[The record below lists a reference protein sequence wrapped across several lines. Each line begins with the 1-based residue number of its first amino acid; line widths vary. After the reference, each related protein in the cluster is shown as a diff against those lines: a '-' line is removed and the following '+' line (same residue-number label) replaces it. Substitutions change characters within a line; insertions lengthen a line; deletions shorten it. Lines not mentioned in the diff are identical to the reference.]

1 MRSLRSVGSA
11 LSRKDAAPARHL
23 VARLALLC
31 ALGLCAPNAALS
43 AQPLQIVVLGDSL
56 SAGFGLSVAEAYPAR
71 LEAALKAKGYDV
83 RIVNAGVSG
92 DTSSAGLA
100 RLDWAVPA
108 GTDAVIL
115 ELGGNDALRG
125 LPLAVTRQALDGI
138 VRRLKKQG
146 VEVLI
151 AGMRAPPNLGA
162 EYTSAFD
169 AIYPALAKAHDVA
182 LVSFF
187 LDGVAAD
194 PRLNQPDGIHPNA
207 DGVAI
212 IVQRT
217 LPAVEA
223 LIVRAKT
230 RKAP

>member
-1 MRSLRSVGSA
+1 V
-11 LSRKDAAPARHL
+11 

-31 ALGLCAPNAALS
+31 ALSIVPAISAA
-43 AQPLQIVVLGDSL
+43 AEPVQIVVLGDSL
-56 SAGFGLSVAEAYPAR
+56 SAGFGLPAADAYPAR
-71 LEAALKAKGYDV
+71 LEAALKAKGHDV
-83 RIVNAGVSG
+83 RIINAGVSG

-125 LPLAVTRQALDGI
+125 LPAAVTREALDRI
-138 VRRLKKQG
+138 IRRLKARRIA
-146 VEVLI
+146 VLL
-151 AGMRAPPNLGA
+151 AGMRAPPNLGG
-162 EYTSAFD
+162 EYADAFD
-169 AIYPALAKAHDVA
+169 AIYSELAKAHEVA
-182 LVSFF
+182 LVPFF

-194 PRLNQPDGIHPNA
+194 PKLNQADGIHPNA
-207 DGVAI
+207 EGVTV
-212 IVQRT
+212 IVQHT

-223 LIVRAKT
+223 LIAKV